1 MLLRPYQN
9 RLVKRAK
16 AALKKS
22 RNTLAI
28 AATGA
33 GKTIMLAA
41 LAREMGGKTL
51 ILQHRQEL
59 LDQNMSKFKRVN
71 PDWDCSIF
79 DAKTKSMSGDAVFA
93 SQQTLT
99 RNLDVMPQ
107 FDHVIVDETHH
118 IVAPTYANIIDA
130 CMERNKKL
138 LLTGFTATPVR
149 GDKKTLKGYFNNVA
163 DKITIRELVGL
174 GFLVPPVAYVVD
186 LGVQSRLQEVEKR
199 ASHFGDQAEV
209 AEILDTRPINNEVVR
224 HWKEQAG
231 DRRTIVFCS
240 TIKHAE
246 DVAEAFRA
254 AGVACESLH
263 GHTGEKERRAKIRRL
278 DNGETQ
284 VITNVAVLT
293 EGFDSQPVGCVILL
307 RLCSDK
313 SPMIQMVGRGLRCV
327 DPELY
332 PGVVKRDCVVL
343 DFGTSLLTHGNLEVG
358 DGLGE
363 EVLKEVEGEAIVKCC
378 PCEYEPGMVYRFPD
392 RNGNIGCGIE
402 VPAQTRVCPVCG
414 FVFERNDG
422 HEPLTNVDM
431 TELDIMS
438 ASPFRWHDLFG
449 NDLCLIANGFDAWA
463 GIFSP
468 DGGDTWHALGR
479 NDKDRRVHRLA
490 VTGRLQ
496 AMAMADD
503 FLRAYETD
511 KAAHKSRR
519 WLDEPATEKQLDVL
533 RRYGYDVHLSL
544 LGGSNFT
551 KYSAACHSSF
561 QFNRQAIENALGVR

>member
-1 MLLRPYQN
+1 MLLRPYQQ

-28 AATGA
+28 ASTGA

-51 ILQHRQEL
+51 ILQHRDEL
-59 LDQNMSKFKRVN
+59 VSQNMSKFLTFN
-71 PDWDCSIF
+71 PDWTASRF
-79 DAKTKSMSGDAVFA
+79 DSRTKSVAGDAVFGM
-93 SQQTLT
+93 QQTLI
-99 RNLDVMPQ
+99 RNLNQLPS
-107 FDHVIVDETHH
+107 FDHVIVDECHH
-118 IVAPTYANIIDA
+118 LPSQTYTEIIESLKA
-130 CMERNKKL
+130 KNKKL
-138 LLTGFTATPVR
+138 FLSGFTATPER
-149 GDKKTLKGYFNNVA
+149 SDKKSLRRFFTNVA
-163 DKITIRELVGL
+163 DQITIKELVGM
-174 GFLVPPVAYVVD
+174 GFLVPPKAYVVD
-186 LGVQSRLQEVEKR
+186 VGVRSKLDLLSKQS
-199 ASHFGDQAEV
+199 AFGDQSDV
-209 AEILDTRPINNEVVR
+209 ADVLDTRPINEEVVR
-224 HWKEQAG
+224 HWKERAG
-231 DRRTIVFCS
+231 DRKTIVFCS
-240 TIKHAE
+240 TIKHAS
-246 DVAEAFRA
+246 DVADAFKSN
-254 AGVACESLH
+254 GVACGVVS
-263 GHTGEKERRAKIRRL
+263 GNMSGGERKRILADF
-278 DNGETQ
+278 DNGNTQ
-284 VITNVAVLT
+284 VLCNVAVLT
-293 EGFDSQPVGCVILL
+293 EGYDSQPVSCVILL

-327 DPELY
+327 DPEIY
-332 PGVVKRDCVVL
+332 PGVVKRDCIVL

-358 DGLGE
+358 DGLAE
-363 EVLKEVEGEAIVKCC
+363 EVVKEVEGEAIVKTC

-402 VPAQTRVCPVCG
+402 VPAQTRTCPVCG
-414 FVFERNDG
+414 FLFERTDG
-422 HEPLTNVDM
+422 QEQLTTVDL
-431 TELDIMS
+431 TELDIMT

-449 NDLCLIANGFDAWA
+449 NDLCLMANGFDAWA

-479 NDKDRRVHRLA
+479 KNDERRVHRLA

-511 KAAHKSRR
+511 KAARKSRR

-561 QFNRQAIENALGVR
+561 QFNRQAIESALGVN

>member
-1 MLLRPYQN
+1 MILRPYQS
-9 RLVKRAK
+9 RLVKKAK

-22 RNTLAI
+22 RNTLAL
-28 AATGA
+28 ASTGA

-51 ILQHRQEL
+51 ILQHRDEL
-59 LDQNMSKFKRVN
+59 VSQNMSKFQLVN
-71 PDWDCSIF
+71 PEWTVSKF
-79 DAKTKSMSGDAVFA
+79 DAKTKSFAGDAVFGM
-93 SQQTLT
+93 QQTLV
-99 RNLDVMPQ
+99 RNLDHMPKW
-107 FDHVIVDETHH
+107 DHVIVDEAHH
-118 IVAPTYANIIDA
+118 VVAPTYAQIIEA
-130 CMERNKKL
+130 CQARNKKL
-138 LLTGFTATPVR
+138 LLSGFTATPER
-149 GDKKTLKGYFNNVA
+149 SDKKSLRRFFSNVA
-163 DKITIRELVGL
+163 DQITIKELVGM
-174 GFLVPPVAYVVD
+174 GFLVPPKAYVVD
-186 LGVQSRLQEVEKR
+186 VGVRSKLDLLSKQS
-199 ASHFGDQAEV
+199 AFGDQSDV
-209 AEILDTRPINNEVVR
+209 ADVLDTRPINEEVVR
-224 HWKEQAG
+224 HWRQRAG

-503 FLRAYETD
+503 FLRAYETE
-511 KAAHKSRR
+511 KASRKSRR
-519 WLDEPATEKQLDVL
+519 WLDEPATDKQLDVL
-533 RRYGYDVHLSL
+533 RRYGYDVKSDLIGS
-544 LGGSNFT
+544 SNFT
-551 KYSAACHSSF
+551 KYSAACHASF
-561 QFNRQAIENALGVR
+561 QFHRQAIEHAIGVR